1 MTGAPIPNNANAVVM
16 VENTSE
22 CNGNVEINKR
32 PIAHENIRKKANDIG
47 CGDTLVHKGTRLRAE
62 HLMLLSSQGKCKIDV
77 FRKLRVGVVATG
89 SELAAP
95 GESRA
100 ATQIFESNR
109 VGIASI
115 LQNENVE
122 LIDFGIVEDNEVSL
136 RELFI
141 EASKRVDVMVSSGG
155 VSVGDADYV
164 KDIIAELGSIDF
176 WKVAVKPGK
185 PFALGKINNTLFCGL
200 PGNPVSSFVT
210 AKLLV
215 VPVIKKM
222 QGEAKPHEPLFINAT
237 ITTPL
242 KRRAG
247 RRDFQRATMAKNA
260 HDEWEVTPF
269 KSQSS
274 GVMTSITSANC
285 LMIVPEEVSELKEG
299 DTVQVMPLHF

>member
-1 MTGAPIPNNANAVVM
+1 MGKTVAFTDHKPLTG
-16 VENTSE
+16 
-22 CNGNVEINKR
+22 
-32 PIAHENIRKKANDIG
+32 
-47 CGDTLVHKGTRLRAE
+47 
-62 HLMLLSSQGKCKIDV
+62 
-77 FRKLRVGVVATG
+77 
-89 SELAAP
+89 
-95 GESRA
+95 
-100 ATQIFESNR
+100 
-109 VGIASI
+109 
-115 LQNENVE
+115 
-122 LIDFGIVEDNEVSL
+122 
-136 RELFI
+136 
-141 EASKRVDVMVSSGG
+141 
-155 VSVGDADYV
+155 YV

-222 QGEAKPHEPLFINAT
+222 QREAKPHEPLFINAT

-260 HDEWEVTPF
+260 QGEWEVTPF

>member
-1 MTGAPIPNNANAVVM
+1 
-16 VENTSE
+16 
-22 CNGNVEINKR
+22 
-32 PIAHENIRKKANDIG
+32 
-47 CGDTLVHKGTRLRAE
+47 
-62 HLMLLSSQGKCKIDV
+62 MLLSSQGKCKIDV

-222 QGEAKPHEPLFINAT
+222 QGEAKTHEPLFINAT

-247 RRDFQRATMAKNA
+247 RRDFQRATMAKNVQS
-260 HDEWEVTPF
+260 EWEVTPF